1 VDLREEDVTMK
12 RVVLSALAVV
22 LLFAFAGT
30 AATEVVLFY
39 EDGCPHCAK
48 MEELLQNMQA
58 AGAALTVKVYNVASQ
73 EGRDLL
79 PRLLAAYGAEMG
91 PVPFLFVADT
101 AIVRDTV
108 YRAGSNAAPVVLAA
122 RAVELEA
129 RALIEAAIADS
140 ARSPL
145 DRLPATATEA
155 VLVLRSDCPDC
166 DRLDAWMTLVQ
177 RQHPE
182 LAVRRVSADDD
193 EGKKT
198 LDRLARLYR
207 ARAAVPAVFVGDT
220 ALVGATV
227 FPGREKAR
235 AFAFSDED
243 TAFLSG
249 RIQLAIDQ
257 KATPPLDRVRVREK
271 ATLWAVIGSA
281 ALDSINPCDFAV
293 MLLLLGRLLVI
304 GQRRKVIWAGL
315 SWAAGVYLVYF
326 LMGYV
331 FYTLLGVTVG
341 TRSLRVPYIMA
352 VSVIAILMGLWQ
364 MKDLLWYGKWF
375 SIEVPAKWKPVLTR
389 VTNSVVSLPG
399 VFVAGLV
406 DALFLAPCTSGP
418 YLAIL
423 SLLSTTTTRT
433 QGVLLLLL
441 YNLIFILPMIAIALT
456 VHFGVTTTARAER
469 WRNARTGKLHFV
481 TGVVMVLLGVGM
493 IIGVQLG
500 YI

>member
-1 VDLREEDVTMK
+1 MK
-12 RVVLSALAVV
+12 RVVLCALAVV
-22 LLFAFAGT
+22 LLSAFVCA

-39 EDGCPHCAK
+39 EEGCTHCAR
-48 MEELLQNMQA
+48 MEELLHEFQVGGLDFSITA
-58 AGAALTVKVYNVASQ
+58 YDVTSR

-79 PRLLAAYGAEMG
+79 PRLLAAYGAEIG
-91 PVPFLFVADT
+91 SVPFLFVADA
-101 AIVRDTV
+101 AIVRDTL
-108 YRAGSNAAPVVLAA
+108 YRAGSNAAPVTLVG
-122 RAVELEA
+122 RSGELEI
-129 RALIEAAIADS
+129 RKLVEAAVVDS

-145 DRLPATATEA
+145 DRLPAAATEA
-155 VLVLRSDCPDC
+155 VLVLGADRPDC
-166 DRLDAWMTLVQ
+166 DRLDEWMTAIQ
-177 RQHPE
+177 NEHPE
-182 LAVRRVSADDD
+182 LAVRRVSADDE
-193 EGKKT
+193 EGNKI
-198 LDRLARLYR
+198 LDRLAKLYR
-207 ARAAVPAVFVGDT
+207 ARKAVPALFIGDT
-220 ALVGATV
+220 ALVGDTIY
-227 FPGREKAR
+227 PGRDKPR

-243 TAFLSG
+243 TTFLTT
-249 RIQLAIDQ
+249 RVEQAIAE
-257 KATPPLDRVRVREK
+257 KATPPLDKLRVREK
-271 ATLWAVIGSA
+271 ATLWVVIGSA

-304 GQRRKVIWAGL
+304 GRRRKVIWAGL
-315 SWAAGVYLVYF
+315 VWSAGVYLVYF
-326 LMGYV
+326 LIGYV
-331 FYTLLGVTVG
+331 FYTLLGITVG

-375 SIEVPAKWKPVLTR
+375 SIEVPEKWKPAVKR
-389 VTNSVVSLPG
+389 VTDSVVSLPG
-399 VFVAGLV
+399 VFIAGLI

-456 VHFGVTTTARAER
+456 VHFGITTTARAER
-469 WRNARTGKLHFV
+469 WRTARMGKFHFV

>member
-1 VDLREEDVTMK
+1 MK
-12 RVVLSALAVV
+12 RVVLCAMAVAF
-22 LLFAFAGT
+22 LLSLVGM

-39 EDGCPHCAK
+39 EEGCPHCAR
-48 MEELLQNMQA
+48 MEALLQEMQA
-58 AGAALTVKVYNVASQ
+58 AGAALTVKEYNVASQ

-101 AIVRDTV
+101 AIVRDTL
-108 YRAGSNAAPVVLAA
+108 YRAGSGATPVVLAV

-129 RALIEAAIADS
+129 RAAIDAAIA
-140 ARSPL
+140 ANAPSPL

-155 VLVLRSDCPDC
+155 VLILASNCPDC
-166 DRLDAWMTLVQ
+166 DRLDEWMTSVQ

-182 LAVRRVSADDD
+182 LAVRRVSADDE

-207 ARAAVPAVFVGDT
+207 ARSAVPALFVGDT
-220 ALVGATV
+220 ALLGATV
-227 FPGREKAR
+227 YPGREKAR
-235 AFAFSDED
+235 TFAFSDED

-249 RIQLAIDQ
+249 RVQLAIDQ
-257 KATPPLDRVRVREK
+257 KAPPPLDRVRVREK

-304 GQRRKVIWAGL
+304 GRRQKVIWAGL
-315 SWAAGVYLVYF
+315 AWSAGVYIVYF
-326 LMGYV
+326 MMGYV

-341 TRSLRVPYIMA
+341 TRSLRVPYIIT

-399 VFVAGLV
+399 VFVAGLI

-456 VHFGVTTTARAER
+456 VHFGITTTARAER
-469 WRNARTGKLHFV
+469 WRTARMGKLHFV

>member
-1 VDLREEDVTMK
+1 MK
-12 RVVLSALAVV
+12 RVLLCAVAGLLLLS
-22 LLFAFAGT
+22 FAAM
-30 AATEVVLFY
+30 AATQIVLFY
-39 EDGCPHCAK
+39 EEGCTHCAR
-48 MEELLQNMQA
+48 MEELLAEFQA
-58 AGAALTVKVYNVASQ
+58 TGMDFSITLFDVASTQ
-73 EGRDLL
+73 SRDLL

-91 PVPFLFVADT
+91 PVPLVFFGDT
-101 AIVRDTV
+101 AIVRDTL
-108 YRAGSNAAPVVLAA
+108 YRAGSTDAPVALLG
-122 RAVELEA
+122 RSGELQI
-129 RALIEAAIADS
+129 RTLIEAAIASD
-140 ARSPL
+140 APSPL
-145 DRLPATATEA
+145 DRLPAAATEA
-155 VLVLRSDCPDC
+155 VLVFGTDCPDC
-166 DRLDAWMTLVQ
+166 ERLDAWMTLLQ
-177 RQHPE
+177 EQHPE
-182 LAVRRVSADDD
+182 LAVRRISAADDVR
-193 EGKKT
+193 KTT

-207 ARAAVPAVFVGDT
+207 VRGAVPALFVGDT

-227 FPGREKAR
+227 YPGRDKAR
-235 AFAFSDED
+235 AFAYSDED
-243 TAFLSG
+243 LGFLRG

-257 KATPPLDRVRVREK
+257 KAAAPLDRVRVREK

-304 GQRRKVIWAGL
+304 GRRKKIIWAGL
-315 SWAAGVYLVYF
+315 AWSAGVYIVYF

-341 TRSLRVPYIMA
+341 TRSLRVPYIIA

-375 SIEVPAKWKPVLTR
+375 SIEVPEKWKPVLTR

-399 VFVAGLV
+399 VFIAGLI

-441 YNLIFILPMIAIALT
+441 YNLIFILPMIVITLT

-481 TGVVMVLLGVGM
+481 TGLVMVLLGVGM